1 MPSDDFAA
9 VAYRILRYLD
19 ACQKAGATPDERQLA
34 ADISQVKPSYYA
46 SVMRSLVDKGYVS
59 GVKVVDYI
67 NGTTAVNLDMPRLT
81 IDGAEYLAE
90 NSRMRKA
97 AKACGDAFESLVS
110 VLIPKLI

>member
-19 ACQKAGATPDERQLA
+19 ACQKAGASPDEAQLA
-34 ADISQVKPSYYA
+34 VEVSQVNHAYYA
-46 SVMRSLVDKGYVS
+46 SVMRSLVDKGFVS
-59 GVKVVDYI
+59 GVRVDDYI
-67 NGTTAVNLDMPRLT
+67 NGTTAVLLDVPRIT

-97 AKACGDAFESLVS
+97 AKACGAAFERLVS
-110 VLIPKLI
+110 TLVPKLL